1 MEIEVAKAKHE
12 RKQSESASRYQEAL
26 GMRNRN
32 LMLRL
37 DCFVGAVYG
46 LSEEPPVV
54 QPPVEG
60 TIQEIPP
67 PSAEFACIYMDAK
80 LTQSF
85 ESATPS
91 VSAPSQ
97 QSTGSVGGELPEN
110 VSGGGAGKKKKVA
123 QGSMEDQALES
134 LQVRFLSL

>member
-12 RKQSESASRYQEAL
+12 RKQSKSASRYQEAL

-46 LSEEPPVV
+46 LLEEPPVV

-60 TIQEIPP
+60 TIQEIPHS
-67 PSAEFACIYMDAK
+67 SAEFACIYMDAK

-85 ESATPS
+85 ESATP
-91 VSAPSQ
+91 
-97 QSTGSVGGELPEN
+97 GSVGGELPEN
-110 VSGGGAGKKKKVA
+110 VSGGGAEKKKKVA